1 MTFAEGVLRL
11 VRTGSRTGPLLE
23 PAAGPAEGEPVL
35 APGDPALLPGDPALL
50 PAALAEAATSSAA
63 ELSAVEPGF
72 CDIEAAFALVEAG
85 LASRIVLAGF
95 RSWPGLL
102 WRAYQLAEG
111 TDVLI
116 LPTVVRSGGLV
127 DIVITRDRPVDG

>member
-11 VRTGSRTGPLLE
+11 VRTGSRTDPPVE
-23 PAAGPAEGEPVL
+23 PRDAPVEAEPDSV
-35 APGDPALLPGDPALL
+35 PGDPALM
-50 PAALAEAATSSAA
+50 PAALAEAAASAA
-63 ELSAVEPGF
+63 VELSAVEPGF
-72 CDIEAAFALVEAG
+72 SDIEAAFAMVEAG

-102 WRAYQLAEG
+102 WRAYKLAEG

-127 DIVITRDRPVDG
+127 DIVITRDRPIDG